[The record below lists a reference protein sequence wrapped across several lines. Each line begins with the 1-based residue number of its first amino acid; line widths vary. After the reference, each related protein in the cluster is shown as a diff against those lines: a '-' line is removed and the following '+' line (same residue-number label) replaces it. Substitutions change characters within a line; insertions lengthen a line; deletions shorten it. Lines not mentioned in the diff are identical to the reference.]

1 MNKLVLSNGLTVL
14 YKQLLGTHSFSF
26 DLFVK
31 AGVRYE
37 TINQKGIS
45 NLLGNLHYRGINGF
59 EQKQLF
65 HKMESIGSS
74 IEIFTYK
81 DFIRFSMKVHPSYY
95 RDCAEIFKSILDTYY
110 WDEELLE
117 KEYNNN
123 IPNQNKLS
131 KYFIEK

>member
-1 MNKLVLSNGLTVL
+1 MNKIVLNNGLTFL
-14 YKQLLGTHSFSF
+14 YEQLSGTHSFSF

-37 TINQKGIS
+37 KIKQNGIS

-74 IEIFTYK
+74 VEIFTYK
-81 DFIRFSMKVHPSYY
+81 DFIIH
-95 RDCAEIFKSILDTYY
+95 
-110 WDEELLE
+110 
-117 KEYNNN
+117 
-123 IPNQNKLS
+123 
-131 KYFIEK
+131 